1 MSALIAGLVV
11 FFAAHSVGLV
21 APAWRARQ
29 IARVGLR
36 PWKLA
41 YSAISVAGLAL
52 IVWGF
57 GMARADAIVV
67 WQPPVWAV
75 VVSLL
80 FALYLHGPLIGVR
93 PFG

>member
-41 YSAISVAGLAL
+41 YAAISVAGLAL
-52 IVWGF
+52 IVWGL
-57 GMARADAIVV
+57 GMARADAIV
-67 WQPPVWAV
+67 AGI

-80 FALYLHGPLIGVR
+80 FALYLQGPLIGVR